1 MNIKVV
7 IASGNPV
14 KINAVK
20 IGFSQM
26 FGDVQFEFEGIEV
39 PSEVQDQPMDNST
52 TLAGAVNRAKNAEA
66 AKQQAQYWVGIEGGI
81 EKTDG
86 EMEAFAWVVIRSKK
100 GIGKAKTGTFLL
112 PREIIQLI
120 EEGKELGEA
129 DDIVFGH
136 TNSKQKNGA
145 VGILTDNAV
154 DRTTLYAQ
162 AVMLALIPFRNPR
175 HYFPESSTSD

>member
-1 MNIKVV
+1 MINKVV

-20 IGFSQM
+20 IGFNQM
-26 FGDVQFEFEGIEV
+26 FSEEQFEFEGIAV

-52 TLAGAVNRAKNAEA
+52 TLSGALNRAKNAEA
-66 AKQQAQYWVGIEGGI
+66 ARQQAQYWIGIEGGI
-81 EKTDG
+81 EKTDQ
-86 EMEAFAWVVIRSKK
+86 EMEAFAWVVIRTKR
-100 GIGKAKTGTFLL
+100 GTGRAKTGTFPL
-112 PREIIQLI
+112 PPEIVRLI
-120 EEGKELGEA
+120 EKGKELGEA

-162 AVMLALIPFRNPR
+162 AVALALIPFRNPQ
-175 HYFPESSTSD
+175 HYFPESSTSA